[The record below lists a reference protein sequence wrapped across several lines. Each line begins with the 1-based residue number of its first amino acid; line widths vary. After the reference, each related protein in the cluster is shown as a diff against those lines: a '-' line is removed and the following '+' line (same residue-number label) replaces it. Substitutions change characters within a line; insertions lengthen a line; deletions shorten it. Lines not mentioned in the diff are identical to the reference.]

1 MNEERTPY
9 ISEEAGVV
17 VCNIDKVV
25 TKKRLIRISENP
37 KWKIFKCLPFLRR
50 YYPPRVREID
60 VSRAPSR
67 VILELMQE
75 EQFMSEQVKQEDD
88 ALFSS
93 LIDKAIKIC
102 RPSFPEITKEWIL
115 DNMSFE
121 ELMAF
126 LKFAMK
132 PLNDYLDGMVEEAAK
147 KIQAVKAKVSESE
160 SENKS
165 R

>member
-1 MNEERTPY
+1 M
-9 ISEEAGVV
+9 
-17 VCNIDKVV
+17 K
-25 TKKRLIRISENP
+25 
-37 KWKIFKCLPFLRR
+37 
-50 YYPPRVREID
+50 
-60 VSRAPSR
+60 
-67 VILELMQE
+67 
-75 EQFMSEQVKQEDD
+75 EQAVQEDD
-88 ALFSS
+88 ALFTS

-115 DNMSFE
+115 DNLSFE

-147 KIQAVKAKVSESE
+147 KIQAVKEIVN
-160 SENKS
+160 ENENQS

>member
-1 MNEERTPY
+1 MSEERAPY
-9 ISEEAGVV
+9 IAEEAGIV

-25 TKKRLIRISENP
+25 TTRRVIRISE
-37 KWKIFKCLPFLRR
+37 KQRAGRVFKYLPFLKRFFL
-50 YYPPRVREID
+50 PKIHEID

-67 VILELMQE
+67 VILELVQE
-75 EQFMSEQVKQEDD
+75 EQLMKVQAAQEDE
-88 ALFSS
+88 ALFDN
-93 LIDKAIKIC
+93 LLDKTIKIC
-102 RPSFPEITKEWIL
+102 RPSFPGITKDWLL

-132 PLNDYLDGMVEEAAK
+132 PLNDYLDGMAEEAAK
-147 KIQAVKAKVSESE
+147 KIQAVKVKVRESE
-160 SENKS
+160 EKS

>member
-1 MNEERTPY
+1 MSEERAPY

-17 VCNIDKVV
+17 VCNIDKVI
-25 TKKRLIRISENP
+25 TKKRLIRISEKPNS
-37 KWKIFKCLPFLRR
+37 KLFKYLPFLRR
-50 YYPPRVREID
+50 YYPPSIREID

-75 EQFMSEQVKQEDD
+75 EQFMSEQVTQEDD

-93 LIDKAIKIC
+93 LIDKTIKIC
-102 RPSFPEITKEWIL
+102 RPSFQTISKEWIL

-132 PLNDYLDGMVEEAAK
+132 PLNDYLNGMVEEAAK
-147 KIQAVKAKVSESE
+147 KIQAVKEKVN
-160 SENKS
+160 ENQS

>member
-1 MNEERTPY
+1 MSEERAPY

-17 VCNIDKVV
+17 VCNIDKVI
-25 TKKRLIRISENP
+25 TKKRLIRISEKPNS
-37 KWKIFKCLPFLRR
+37 KLFKYLPFLRR
-50 YYPPRVREID
+50 YYPPRIREID

-75 EQFMSEQVKQEDD
+75 EQFMKEQTVQEDD
-88 ALFSS
+88 ALFAS

-115 DNMSFE
+115 DNLSFE

-132 PLNDYLDGMVEEAAK
+132 PLNDYLAGMVEEAAK
-147 KIQAVKAKVSESE
+147 KIQAVKEIVN
-160 SENKS
+160 ENENQS